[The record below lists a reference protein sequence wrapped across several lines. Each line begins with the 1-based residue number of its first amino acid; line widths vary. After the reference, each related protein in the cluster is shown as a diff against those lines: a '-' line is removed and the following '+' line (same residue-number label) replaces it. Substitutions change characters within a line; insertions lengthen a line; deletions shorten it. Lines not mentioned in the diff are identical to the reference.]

1 MSPTQPPRYE
11 VVRRPRAH
19 RRLTRPAAVVVLAAG
34 LLAPAALVAPAVAST
49 EESVAA
55 SDVIDVPVAPI
66 DGPDVRFA
74 AVGDIHDQWGELTEA
89 SDFWAEQDVQAAL
102 LVGDLTDSATAG
114 EYDGLK
120 QTLGSVAERG
130 IRTITSMGN
139 HDVSGL
145 GSYDRFTEATG
156 GQRPNSHYTVSGYH
170 VITVSPGAGTLDP
183 VTGRPSAANS
193 GAYAYA
199 QSWLRDQLTAATAD
213 DPTKPVMVMVHHP
226 LRCTHY
232 VSDEWH
238 GSGLSDGCGDEFS
251 SVFDDFP
258 QAVVWGGHIHT
269 PQNIPTSIWQ
279 GQEGRSD
286 ESADKGFTS
295 VNAPPLVYYEF
306 ESGVIGTSP
315 TSRSSD
321 TTPDDA
327 GDNRQTAIIEITGSK
342 VTIKNYDLLAD
353 EWIDQT
359 WTWDVADSVD
369 TSKTY
374 DERFPFNSTLRSSKT
389 SAPIWPAGSALA
401 VDEVTGTR
409 AMVSFPQ
416 AVPAPNTVGDI
427 VHKYRY
433 AAVEVATGVEVN
445 TFVQWSGFY
454 NLPMPESRA
463 HEVWNLLPEREYEVR
478 VTPINAWGAE
488 GEALS
493 TRFTTGEPVEGET
506 PFDPTTLTFDDLRA
520 PVPTADLLDV
530 DFVDGSAAD
539 VSPSSRALTTGS
551 AASIVEDADFGG
563 EVVIGGEGEESAI
576 RTNLWSDDEYA
587 ELQDGFT
594 LDTTFR
600 LDSIGSGFV
609 DVFGG
614 MQSGGIGLEAVGV
627 SPTSYELQFWYASPR
642 PTVELEYGRW
652 YHVTA
657 WYDGRDARLF
667 VDGAEKAATEVVS
680 FNVKPSSAPSRYMA
694 IGGDANPSADL
705 DVATMDGRI
714 GGVEMYSEALSDA
727 EVYRVAMRELTALDT
742 VAPLLNVDPE
752 PAATAVVGEPFDV
765 PGSEAVDNSGRVT
778 SSVAVT
784 GPDGEVVELE
794 TASAEIASR
803 AALVRDARVFTPVA
817 AGAYTVTYAAT
828 DAAGAGTEQVFT
840 VMAAEP
846 GDTDGET
853 GDGDGG
859 SDGGGAAGEVPDDG
873 GAAST
878 GGAASSDDANAAA
891 GDLATTGGAVSAA
904 VLALAMA
911 LVAAGVVL
919 GLRRRRDAVN

>member
-1 MSPTQPPRYE
+1 MSLTHPLRLEVFRHPR
-11 VVRRPRAH
+11 VH
-19 RRLTRPAAVVVLAAG
+19 RRLTRPAAAVVLAAG
-34 LLAPAALVAPAVAST
+34 LLAPAALVAPAAAST
-49 EESVAA
+49 DQPATA
-55 SDVIDVPVAPI
+55 SDVIDVPVTPI

-74 AVGDIHDQWGELTEA
+74 AVGDIHDQWGELAEA

-120 QTLGSVAERG
+120 RALGSVAERG
-130 IRTITSMGN
+130 IQTLTSMGN

-145 GSYDRFTEATG
+145 ESYDRFTEASG

-170 VITVSPGAGTLDP
+170 VITVSPGAGALDP
-183 VTGRPSAANS
+183 ATGKPSVANS
-193 GAYAYA
+193 GAYDYT
-199 QSWLRDQLTAATAD
+199 QSWLRDQLTAATAE

-226 LRCTHY
+226 LRCTQY

-238 GSGLSDGCGDEFS
+238 GSGLSDGCGDDFS

-327 GDNRQTAIIEITGSK
+327 GDNRQTAIVEITGSK

-359 WTWDVADSVD
+359 WTWDITDSVD
-369 TSKTY
+369 TTKPY
-374 DERFPFNSTLRSSKT
+374 DERFPYNSTLRAGQT
-389 SAPIWPAGSALA
+389 SGPIWPAESAIA
-401 VDEVTGTR
+401 VDEVTGTK

-416 AVPAPNTVGDI
+416 AAPAPNTVGDI

-433 AAVEVATGVEVN
+433 TTVDVATGVEVN

-478 VTPINAWGAE
+478 ITPINAWGAE

-493 TRFTTGEPVEGET
+493 TRFTTGEPVDGET
-506 PFDPTTLTFDDLRA
+506 PFDPNSLTFDDLRA

-530 DFVDGSAAD
+530 DFIDGAAVDL
-539 VSPSSRALTTGS
+539 SPSARELTTGS

-563 EVVIGGEGEESAI
+563 EAVVGGEGEESAI
-576 RTNLWSDDEYA
+576 RTDLWSDDEYA
-587 ELQDGFT
+587 DLQDGFT

-627 SPTSYELQFWYASPR
+627 SETSYELQFWYASPR
-642 PTVELEYGRW
+642 PSVKLEYGKW

-657 WYDGRDARLF
+657 WYDGQAARLF
-667 VDGAEKAATEVVS
+667 VDGAVTSEAESVS
-680 FNVKPSSAPSRYMA
+680 FNIKPGSAPSRYMT
-694 IGGDANPSADL
+694 IGGDANPSKDL

-714 GGVEMYSEALSDA
+714 GGVEMYSEPLSDA
-727 EVYRVAMRELTALDT
+727 DVYRVAMRELTALDA
-742 VAPLLNVDPE
+742 VAPLLNIDPE
-752 PAATAVVGEPFDV
+752 PAATAVVGAPFDV
-765 PGSEAVDNSGRVT
+765 PAGEAVDNSGQVT
-778 SSVAVT
+778 ASVQVT
-784 GPDGEVVELE
+784 GPDGAAVELA
-794 TASAEIASR
+794 TASADTASR
-803 AALVRDARVFTPVA
+803 AAQAADAQVFTPVV
-817 AGAYTVTYAAT
+817 AGTYTVTYAAT
-828 DAAGAGTEQVFT
+828 DAAGGGAEQVFAVT
-840 VMAAEP
+840 AAEAGGAGDEDSDGEGTP
-846 GDTDGET
+846 GDASESDGAGSGDGE
-853 GDGDGG
+853 
-859 SDGGGAAGEVPDDG
+859 
-873 GAAST
+873 
-878 GGAASSDDANAAA
+878 
-891 GDLATTGGAVSAA
+891 LATTGGMVSAA
-904 VLALAMA
+904 VIALALA
-911 LVAAGVVL
+911 LVAVGVVL
-919 GLRRRRDAVN
+919 RVRRRSDVTNGEL